1 MKMKYKLHDKHFKTK
16 KEVKDFF
23 SSMLWRYEPG
33 DIISVNDFNYLID
46 LIKNHDDYESRLK
59 GEIYNFFISKDGFGT
74 QNFNI
79 KFTDKRVESFSYINC
94 ISPKNHLSK
103 FTSACRNAV
112 SKDIIQ
118 LKNDFFNNQQ
128 YKISQIS
135 DKIISYKNSEVDHVN
150 PTFNH
155 IRDSFISL
163 WDIDIKKVKYM
174 KNIKS
179 NWFKDK
185 TLEKRFVKYHN
196 HTAYFLIVHKDENRK
211 RGIEERKLEPKYLRT
226 KK

>member
-1 MKMKYKLHDKHFKTK
+1 MKYIFYDKGFKTK

-33 DIISVNDFNYLID
+33 DVVNANDCNYLLD
-46 LIKNHDDYESRLK
+46 LIKNHNDFKNRLSGEVDY
-59 GEIYNFFISKDGFGT
+59 FFISKDGFGS

-94 ISPKNHLSK
+94 INQKNHLSK
-103 FTSACRNAV
+103 FTQACRNAV
-112 SKDIIQ
+112 AKDISR
-118 LKNDFFNNQQ
+118 LKNDYFNNQK

-135 DKIISYKNSEVDHVN
+135 DKIITCENSEVDHVN

-155 IRDSFISL
+155 IRDSFIRL
-163 WDIDIKKVKYM
+163 WNIDVEKVEYM
-174 KNIKS
+174 KYVKS

-185 TLEKRFVKYHN
+185 ILENRFIKYHKA
-196 HTAYFLIVHKDENRK
+196 TAYFLIVHKDENRK
-211 RGIEERKLEPKYLRT
+211 RGVEEMKLESKYLRI

>member
-1 MKMKYKLHDKHFKTK
+1 MKYVFFDKGFKTK
-16 KEVKDFF
+16 KQVKDFF
-23 SSMLWRYEPG
+23 SSMLWRYNPG
-33 DIISVNDFNYLID
+33 DIVSENDCNYLLD
-46 LIKNHDDYESRLK
+46 LIKNHNDFENRLN
-59 GEIYNFFISKDGFGT
+59 GEIDCFFISKDGFGS

-79 KFTDKRVESFSYINC
+79 KFTDKRTESFSYLNC

-135 DKIISYKNSEVDHVN
+135 DKIITYENSEVDHVN

-155 IRDSFISL
+155 IRDSFINL
-163 WDIDIKKVKYM
+163 WNVDIEKVEYM

-179 NWFKDK
+179 NWFADK
-185 TLEKRFVKYHN
+185 ALENRFIKYHKA
-196 HTAYFLIVHKDENRK
+196 TSYFLIVHKDENRK
-211 RGIEERKLEPKYLRT
+211 RGVEEMKLESKYLRI